1 MLTKYKNTH
10 YFIDFDFLLKP
21 RKPLISGQKNRANEG
36 NRTPDLRITSAS
48 LYRLSHSSLP
58 FYYIKIFI
66 FVQCYLSIFIMNHFH
81 AANQV
86 FNIQFC
92 SVIQDRPTRKPAENL
107 MLIG

>member
-1 MLTKYKNTH
+1 MCSGGEKK
-10 YFIDFDFLLKP
+10 KP
-21 RKPLISGQKNRANEG
+21 RQKAGQTGAGSRI
-36 NRTPDLRITSAS
+36 RTGDLRITSAS